1 MVALGNAFV
10 SCRRRVPDSPNGPRD
25 SGTTVAAACKKQ
37 GLVMGHENHIYHR
50 QREEHC
56 RSMAKLASD
65 PEVRRRHETLAEL
78 HAGRAAMYS
87 GSIQTNSE
95 AAAF

>member
-1 MVALGNAFV
+1 
-10 SCRRRVPDSPNGPRD
+10 
-25 SGTTVAAACKKQ
+25 
-37 GLVMGHENHIYHR
+37 
-50 QREEHC
+50 
-56 RSMAKLASD
+56 MAKLASD